1 MSVEHDSTPEAP
13 AVSHDYVVDRTAL
26 LSQPPPPLSRKVM
39 WWFGAALAV
48 IGIGGGILDNAL
60 NNPGPAT
67 KASSKPAPTIAP
79 AEPTLHAPLAAF
91 LGITDLHGTAPG
103 FDLVDAAGQQVTLA
117 GLRGKVVVLSFFDA
131 RCSDICP
138 VLANEFGHATQDL
151 GTRAAEVAFVTVNAN
166 PLVTST
172 AAAARAGVLSGLG
185 SLTNWH
191 FLTGSLA
198 TLDAVWRSYG
208 ITVDVQRST
217 GTLAHNDLLYFI
229 TPDGT
234 LAYRA
239 TPFAFEN
246 RKGAYSLP
254 AAEMTRFGSG
264 IAAYARRL
272 LP

>member
-138 VLANEFGHATQDL
+138 VLANEFGHTTQDL

-172 AAAARAGVLSGLG
+172 AAAAARRGAERAG
-185 SLTNWH
+185 
-191 FLTGSLA
+191 LA
-198 TLDAVWRSYG
+198 DK
-208 ITVDVQRST
+208 
-217 GTLAHNDLLYFI
+217 LALPHRQPRDPRCGVAQLRHHRRRPAF
-229 TPDGT
+229 DGHP
-234 LAYRA
+234 R
-239 TPFAFEN
+239 PQ
-246 RKGAYSLP
+246 
-254 AAEMTRFGSG
+254 
-264 IAAYARRL
+264 
-272 LP
+272 